1 MPTKTRK
8 SKGVSRKS
16 GDYIVAIPSYKRTEG
31 LKEKTLAVLK
41 HYNIPPSKIYIFVAD
56 KEEEENYRNALE
68 QGSYHKIIVAVKGL
82 SQARNFIAEYFPIG
96 KKIVYFDDDVKGFI
110 EFDETKPR
118 HEKPLVSLEKV
129 IQRGF
134 AECVKHGCRFWGAY
148 PSANGFFMKDTVSTD
163 LKFIQGCF
171 FGIFN
176 PGSKELHLPGNGE
189 KEDYY
194 RTLRMYQLD
203 GCVVRLN
210 YVAPKTSVYGT
221 PGGLQANP
229 DRAKREKEMVELL
242 MKEFPDWVQLNPRRK
257 SGFMEI
263 RIKDTRKQKKDD

>member
-1 MPTKTRK
+1 MANKTRK
-8 SKGVSRKS
+8 SK

-31 LKEKTLAVLK
+31 LKEKTLAVLQRYK
-41 HYNIPPSKIYIFVAD
+41 IPPSKIYIFVAD
-56 KEEEENYRNALE
+56 KEEEENYRKALE
-68 QGSYHKIIVAVKGL
+68 PGTYNKIVVAVKGL
-82 SQARNFIAEYFPIG
+82 SQARNFIADYFPIG

-110 EFDETKPR
+110 EFDESKPR

-129 IQRGF
+129 IRFGF
-134 AECVKHGCRFWGAY
+134 QECAKHGCRFWGAY

-171 FGIFN
+171 FGIVN

-210 YVAPKTSVYGT
+210 FVAPKTSVYGT

-229 DRAKREKEMVELL
+229 DRAKREKEMVDLL
-242 MKEFPDWVQLNPRRK
+242 MKEFPDWVKLNPRRK
-257 SGFMEI
+257 SGFLEI
-263 RIKDTRKQKKDD
+263 RIADTKKKQREDA